1 MDDDRAFEAWLQ
13 LLLSPDPLFIIELV
27 LGEDLFLEFFLVLL
41 LLLLVVGVGLLFSST
56 LSLVLKVKSN
66 GQLEITLHGTALVL
80 SAQSIVH
87 LDIDLGAVEGT
98 ITVVVGPWAAKS
110 IESLLKGLLGLVP
123 LFIGSETLFRS
134 G

>member
-98 ITVVVGPWAAKS
+98 ITVVVGPWAAES